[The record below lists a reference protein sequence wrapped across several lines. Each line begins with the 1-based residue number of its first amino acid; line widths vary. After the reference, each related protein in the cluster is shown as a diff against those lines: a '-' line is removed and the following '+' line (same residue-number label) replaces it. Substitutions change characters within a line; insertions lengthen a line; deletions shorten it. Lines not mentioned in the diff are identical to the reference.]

1 MRDSDGQTFKVG
13 TSFLFSGKLTGEISV
28 GRLQREYR
36 DPTLP
41 EVAGPIVDG
50 ALFLPTPLTTVK
62 FAAVTTA
69 GELIVRGASGVLRR
83 DYTLEVDH
91 DFRRWLT
98 GAVKLGYGFDNY
110 FGMDRLDRRY
120 SVATSLTYKATRE
133 LWLRGEFRH
142 DWLSSNVYG
151 VDYQANLFLLTLRL
165 QR

>member
-1 MRDSDGQTFKVG
+1 M
-13 TSFLFSGKLTGEISV
+13 
-28 GRLQREYR
+28 
-36 DPTLP
+36 
-41 EVAGPIVDG
+41 
-50 ALFLPTPLTTVK
+50 K

-69 GELIVRGASGVLRR
+69 GELIVTGASGVLHR
-83 DYTLEVDH
+83 DYTFEVDH

-98 GAVKLGYGFDNY
+98 GAVKLGYGVRQLFRNGPARSPL
-110 FGMDRLDRRY
+110 FRRHLAHLQ
-120 SVATSLTYKATRE
+120 VRPAT